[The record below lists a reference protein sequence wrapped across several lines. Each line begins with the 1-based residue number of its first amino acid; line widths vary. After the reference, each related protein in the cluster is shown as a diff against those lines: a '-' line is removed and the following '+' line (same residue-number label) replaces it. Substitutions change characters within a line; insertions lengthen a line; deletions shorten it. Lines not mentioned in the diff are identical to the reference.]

1 MYVILSYLFYT
12 LAVIAGYIAAYDLLL
27 QIFPEYGLL
36 EILVGFVAT
45 AMFFPLVPV
54 YSGFTN
60 GDWVL
65 TIICFGSIFL
75 GVILGN
81 QARKNRA

>member
-1 MYVILSYLFYT
+1 MYTILSYLFYS

-36 EILVGFVAT
+36 EILIGFVAT

-54 YSGFTN
+54 YSGFTS

-65 TIICFGSIFL
+65 TMICFGSIFM

-81 QARKNRA
+81 QARKNRG

>member
-1 MYVILSYLFYT
+1 MYIILKYLFYS
-12 LAVIAGYIAAYDLLL
+12 LAFIAGYIAAYDLLL
-27 QIFPEYGLL
+27 QIFPEYGLFEL
-36 EILVGFVAT
+36 LVGFVAT

-54 YSGFTN
+54 YSGFTT

-65 TIICFGSIFL
+65 AIICFGSIFI

-81 QARKNRA
+81 LARKNRV

>member
-1 MYVILSYLFYT
+1 MYIILSYLFYS

-36 EILVGFVAT
+36 EILIGFVAT

>member
-1 MYVILSYLFYT
+1 MYVILSYLFYS

-36 EILVGFVAT
+36 EILIGFVAT

>member
-1 MYVILSYLFYT
+1 MYVILSYLFYS

-65 TIICFGSIFL
+65 TIICFGSIFM

>member
-1 MYVILSYLFYT
+1 MYTILSYLFYS

-54 YSGFTN
+54 YSGFTIELFSKKFIDGN
-60 GDWVL
+60 L
-65 TIICFGSIFL
+65 
-75 GVILGN
+75 ILFFFPFFV
-81 QARKNRA
+81 

>member
-1 MYVILSYLFYT
+1 MYTILSYLFYS

>member
-1 MYVILSYLFYT
+1 MYIILSYLFYS

>member
-1 MYVILSYLFYT
+1 MYTTLSYIFYSI
-12 LAVIAGYIAAYDLLL
+12 AVLAGYIAAYELLL

-36 EILVGFVAT
+36 EVLVGFVAT

-54 YSGFTN
+54 YSGFTS
-60 GDWVL
+60 GDWLL
-65 TIICFGSIFL
+65 TIICFGSIIL

-81 QARKNRA
+81 QARKSNT

>member
-1 MYVILSYLFYT
+1 MYTTFSYIFYS
-12 LAVIAGYIAAYDLLL
+12 LAVIAGYMAAYDLLI
-27 QIFPEYGLL
+27 QIFPDFGLL

-45 AMFFPLVPV
+45 AMFFPLIPV
-54 YSGFTN
+54 YAGFTN
-60 GDWVL
+60 GEWLL

-81 QARKNRA
+81 HARKNKI

>member
-1 MYVILSYLFYT
+1 M
-12 LAVIAGYIAAYDLLL
+12 AGYAAAYELFT
-27 QIFPEYGLL
+27 QIFPEFGLF
-36 EILVGFVAT
+36 EILVGFIAT
-45 AMFFPLVPV
+45 AMFFPLVPL

-60 GDWVL
+60 GEWLL

-81 QARKNRA
+81 HARRNKI

>member
-1 MYVILSYLFYT
+1 MYVILSYLFYS

-65 TIICFGSIFL
+65 TIICFGSIFM

-81 QARKNRA
+81 QARKNRV

>member
-1 MYVILSYLFYT
+1 MYVILSYLFYS

-81 QARKNRA
+81 QARKNRG

>member
-1 MYVILSYLFYT
+1 MYVILSYLFYS

-65 TIICFGSIFL
+65 TIICFGSIFM

-81 QARKNRA
+81 QARKNRG

>member
-1 MYVILSYLFYT
+1 MYIILKYLFYS
-12 LAVIAGYIAAYDLLL
+12 LAFIAGYIAAYDLLL
-27 QIFPEYGLL
+27 QIFPEYGLFEL
-36 EILVGFVAT
+36 LVGFVAT

-54 YSGFTN
+54 YSGFTT

-65 TIICFGSIFL
+65 AIICFGSIFI

-81 QARKNRA
+81 LARKTRV

>member
-1 MYVILSYLFYT
+1 MYIIFSYIFYFI
-12 LAVIAGYIAAYDLLL
+12 AIMAGYAAAYELLT
-27 QIFPEYGLL
+27 QIFPEFGLF
-36 EILVGFVAT
+36 EILVGFIAT
-45 AMFFPLVPV
+45 AMFFPLVPL

-60 GDWVL
+60 GEWLL

-81 QARKNRA
+81 HARKIKS

>member
-1 MYVILSYLFYT
+1 MYTILKYLFYS
-12 LAVIAGYIAAYDLLL
+12 LAFIAGYIAAYDLLL

-36 EILVGFVAT
+36 ELLVGFVAT

-54 YSGFTN
+54 YSGFTS

-65 TIICFGSIFL
+65 AIICFGSIFI
-75 GVILGN
+75 GVIFGN
-81 QARKNRA
+81 LARKNRA

>member
-1 MYVILSYLFYT
+1 MYVILSYLFYS

-45 AMFFPLVPV
+45 AMFFRLVPV
-54 YSGFTN
+54 YSGFPS

-65 TIICFGSIFL
+65 TIICFGSIFM

-81 QARKNRA
+81 QARKNRG

>member
-1 MYVILSYLFYT
+1 MYVILSYLFYS
-12 LAVIAGYIAAYDLLL
+12 LAVIAGYVAAYDLLL

>member
-1 MYVILSYLFYT
+1 MYVILSYLFYS

-81 QARKNRA
+81 QARKNRV

>member
-1 MYVILSYLFYT
+1 MYVILSYLFYS